1 MKNVKEIT
9 KKVHGAI
16 GANTF
21 MLHFEADLNDI
32 PPFMCSP
39 FNDGW
44 VWSESLEDLKSYI
57 FEIIVADYL
66 INDAM
71 AFGEYTN
78 VGDKEF
84 DFIEA
89 CKAYKS
95 VKNAYKDRIS
105 AVEKLEKLYA
115 EDNACNYRDFVKML
129 YDVETSS
136 QNAGLAFEFTSFST
150 PLEARHCGKLSS
162 DTFDEKNLG
171 ANFN

>member
-57 FEIIVADYL
+57 FEII
-66 INDAM
+66 
-71 AFGEYTN
+71 F
-78 VGDKEF
+78 
-84 DFIEA
+84 
-89 CKAYKS
+89 
-95 VKNAYKDRIS
+95 
-105 AVEKLEKLYA
+105 
-115 EDNACNYRDFVKML
+115 
-129 YDVETSS
+129 
-136 QNAGLAFEFTSFST
+136 
-150 PLEARHCGKLSS
+150 
-162 DTFDEKNLG
+162 
-171 ANFN
+171 ANPTAKTT